1 MNKGPR
7 FLQSKI
13 SKKSGPVPA
22 KNHHIKSTIVMD
34 SAISSNQGTLD
45 AFVTNFDSTKAEIIW
60 SLKSVTNGFS
70 NRANDE
76 LTETFAAMFP
86 DSRIAKSFS
95 LARTKSMYT
104 VTHGLAPY
112 FKSVLVSTLDKSDV
126 HVYSF
131 DESLNDVTQT
141 CEMDL
146 YVRFWESVSNRVETR
161 YFGSSFLGHT
171 THQDLCSHFIDVTKD
186 LYSTRL

>member
-1 MNKGPR
+1 MKHISAVNKVST
-7 FLQSKI
+7 FFQSKI

-22 KNHHIKSTIVMD
+22 KNNHVNSTIVVD

-45 AFVTNFDSTKAEIIW
+45 TFVTNFDSTKAEIIW

-86 DSRIAKSFS
+86 DSWIAKSFS

-131 DESLNDVTQT
+131 NESLNDVTKT
-141 CEMDL
+141 CEMGV
-146 YVRFWESVSNRVETR
+146 YVRFRESVSKRV
-161 YFGSSFLGHT
+161 
-171 THQDLCSHFIDVTKD
+171 
-186 LYSTRL
+186 